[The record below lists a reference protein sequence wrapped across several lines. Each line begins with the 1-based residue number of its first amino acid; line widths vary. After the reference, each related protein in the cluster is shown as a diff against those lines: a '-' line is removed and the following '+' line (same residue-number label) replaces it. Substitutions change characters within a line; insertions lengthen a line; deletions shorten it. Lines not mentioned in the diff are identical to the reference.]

1 VSEQEGR
8 PETGPAD
15 ALFARVY
22 ESLKGLSHRVR
33 SGRAGE
39 TLNTTALVHEAFVK
53 LAASGG
59 GWWRDEAHF
68 FAVAARAMRQI
79 VLDAARRE
87 IALKRG
93 GGTTA
98 LLSYDDAQHTTP
110 VRPGELVALD
120 EALERLSALD
130 PRRGQ
135 VVEHRIFAG
144 LSTEETAR
152 LLGVSSS
159 TVERDWRAARAWLAV
174 EMGAPGAGAT
184 LPDRGRPA

>member
-1 VSEQEGR
+1 VSEGDGR

-22 ESLKGLSHRVR
+22 EALRGLAHRVR

-53 LAASGG
+53 LAASAGLS
-59 GWWRDEAHF
+59 WRDEAHF

-87 IALKRG
+87 MAFKRG
-93 GGTTA
+93 GGA
-98 LLSYDDAQHTTP
+98 APLVSYDDAQHRTP
-110 VRPGELVALD
+110 IRPAELVALD
-120 EALERLSALD
+120 EALERLRVLD
-130 PRRGQ
+130 PRRAQ

-144 LSTEETAR
+144 LSGDETAR
-152 LLGVSSS
+152 VLGVSPS
-159 TVERDWRAARAWLAV
+159 TIERDWRAARAWLAV
-174 EMGAPGAGAT
+174 ELGP
-184 LPDRGRPA
+184 RGLA